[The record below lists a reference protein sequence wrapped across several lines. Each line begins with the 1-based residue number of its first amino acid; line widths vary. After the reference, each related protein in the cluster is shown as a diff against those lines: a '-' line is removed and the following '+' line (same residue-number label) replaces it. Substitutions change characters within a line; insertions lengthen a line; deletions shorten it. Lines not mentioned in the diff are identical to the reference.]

1 MRAFRESAIIKERKR
16 SDPTPTPTPDPLAL
30 TPRETRPNLVGTWG
44 DAPLRWLVRWE
55 THPNAGWYVGRRTL
69 TLVGTGNRTRHTGQQ
84 LTTIHYSFI
93 LIILKNAVCTRLC
106 VVVCEYLVCVQT
118 RFLFLKSGLRADQIS
133 CNLVCAQESCI

>member
-84 LTTIHYSFI
+84 LTTILYSFI
-93 LIILKNAVCTRLC
+93 VIILKNTGYYGLC
-106 VVVCEYLVCVQT
+106 VVVREYLLCTQS
-118 RFLFLKSGLRADQIS
+118 RFLVVVSTLHAEEFSR
-133 CNLVCAQESCI
+133 NLLCMQ